1 MKTYRDYLSRLCPV
15 VQVGVVQ
22 YGARV
27 VNEFRLDDF
36 HTVEEVVAAAK
47 NIDQRGGE
55 ETRTALAISEARYSG
70 VFVCYSLTFTN
81 CASLFTM
88 EAYLLYGIKMYIFIY
103 KKIIGTLSYIFFLS
117 RRIVSPYPTI
127 VRYNLS
133 IAMHW

>member
-1 MKTYRDYLSRLCPV
+1 MLCPV

-36 HTVEEVVAAAK
+36 RTVEEVVAAAR

-81 CASLFTM
+81 GASLFTRDYL
-88 EAYLLYGIKMYIFIY
+88 EAYLRYGIKMYILY
-103 KKIIGTLSYIFFLS
+103 KK
-117 RRIVSPYPTI
+117 R
-127 VRYNLS
+127 
-133 IAMHW
+133 

>member
-1 MKTYRDYLSRLCPV
+1 MLCPV

-36 HTVEEVVAAAK
+36 RTVEEVVAAAR

-70 VFVCYSLTFTN
+70 VFVCYSLTVHHYLQGN
-81 CASLFTM
+81 IWKLSLS
-88 EAYLLYGIKMYIFIY
+88 ELQVHIPQL
-103 KKIIGTLSYIFFLS
+103 
-117 RRIVSPYPTI
+117 
-127 VRYNLS
+127 
-133 IAMHW
+133 

>member
-1 MKTYRDYLSRLCPV
+1 MRCENIWRLPQQVLCPV

-36 HTVEEVVAAAK
+36 RTVEEVVAAAR

-81 CASLFTM
+81 CASLFTREYL
-88 EAYLLYGIKMYIFIY
+88 EA
-103 KKIIGTLSYIFFLS
+103 LSL
-117 RRIVSPYPTI
+117 RIASP
-127 VRYNLS
+127 
-133 IAMHW
+133 